1 MSVLDLLEEIEDIVD
16 TAPGLPLTGKIMVD
30 GNDLLEIVREIRLA
44 LPDDVQQ
51 AKWVK
56 DEKTRILSEAKDEY
70 EKIIREAKKQA
81 DYLVETDEI
90 TVRAQKAA
98 AEIMDNAAENSK
110 LLKLRTYE
118 YVDKILFDMQEKMDE
133 LNLKYFG
140 EMYTNLEKSF
150 VNISEVL
157 TANRDEIKSM
167 ALRTENNR
175 DEEEVIEE

>member
-70 EKIIREAKKQA
+70 DKIIKEAKKQA
-81 DYLVETDEI
+81 DYLVQTDEI
-90 TVRAQKAA
+90 TLRAQKAA
-98 AEIMDNAAENSK
+98 DEIMTNAEQNSK
-110 LLKLRTYE
+110 LLKMRTYE
-118 YVDKILFDMQEKMDE
+118 YVDGILYSMQEKMDE

-140 EMYTNLEKSF
+140 EMYGNLEKSF
-150 VNISEVL
+150 TDINEIL
-157 TANRDEIKSM
+157 TANRDEIKNK
-167 ALRTENNR
+167 AFLTQNDR
-175 DEEEVIEE
+175 EEELEEE